1 MGTTSE
7 KLQKILTTKESIKSA
22 IISKGVSITDSDTF
36 ASYADKILEI
46 QSIITSSKINTI
58 EEIKNNWK
66 YKLISSASSP
76 SYNSTAE
83 AAKDFDDSTWDTISI
98 PHDWSIY
105 NEFNSSSAAG
115 YEGGYL
121 DGGDSWYRRRLD
133 LTNSTKQIYI
143 YFDGVYK
150 DCDIYVN
157 GTKVGDNKW
166 YNPFYFDITSELNFD
181 GNDVLAVFI
190 RNRQPSSRWY
200 SGSGI
205 IRNVY
210 LVTGQK
216 SALGIDNIKITSE
229 NLEEELYN
237 GLVNT
242 KIETDIINSTDSEIN
257 VSIKYTI
264 SFKGEEIN
272 SLTTPSKLIVGTNKI
287 VNTIQIPNPVLWDEY
302 KGNLY
307 EAKIEMTYGSDIIYS
322 SKTKYGYR
330 YFKFDSEKGF
340 FLNGKSLKMRGV
352 CLHHDLGCIG
362 AEINSSA
369 IERQIRIMKDMGCN
383 AIRITHNPASPE
395 MLNICA
401 REGIMVIEEAFD
413 VWERLKKQYDFCKD
427 FNNYAESSIKYM
439 VKRGVNNPAIIMWS
453 IGNEIGGATV
463 STATKL
469 VNWVKEIDTTRAV
482 TMGMN
487 DVTTEEFRNI
497 MDVLDVVGG
506 NYKNSN
512 AYNYLRSLKPG
523 VKLYSSET
531 TSAFSSR
538 GVYARDNDNN
548 QCSSFDDDR
557 AGWGEYAST
566 ALKDNM
572 NTAYVGGMFVWTGF
586 DYIGEPTPF
595 NAYPSRSS
603 YFGIVDLA
611 GFPKDI
617 YYMYQSR
624 WTDKPMIHI
633 LPHWTHQSGNIKVWL
648 YSNCY
653 KVELFLNGTSL
664 GSKLQTNIGSKYE
677 FEYSVPYSEGTLV
690 ANGYD
695 SKNNLIA
702 QDVVYT
708 SYAPSK
714 IKLISDKSMVNINS
728 DDLIFIECD
737 ILDRNGN
744 ICPTANNEIT
754 FTCTGGTVVGTD
766 NGDATD
772 VSHSLRSNIR
782 KAFNGKALCVVRPD
796 RTSSKVTVTA
806 TSTDLTRA
814 TLDINQG
821 KLTSLSTIKSEF
833 IDATNPPIPD
843 GTTIEVTNI
852 VLSKNNLNLGVD
864 DSITLNYTLVPNN
877 TTQTGVT
884 FTANPSGIVS
894 ISGNTIT
901 GVSNGTCTVTATS
914 SEKPSVSAT
923 CEVTVTAAAVKITNI
938 ELDNNTLSIDNG
950 SNKTLTATITPP
962 DATNK
967 ILTWSANNENVI
979 LTPSG
984 NCCLVTGKAVGESI
998 ITVSANDGSGKSATC
1013 TVTINL
1019 VNVPVEGVSL
1029 DKTEASVKVGKS
1041 VNLTATI
1048 TPENATNPA
1057 VTWTKDNDNIT
1068 LTPNSNIVTVMGVTK
1083 GTSVVTAT
1091 TSDGSYTAECR
1102 ITINEGIEGYTALRE
1117 NYTATGVVF
1126 KDDTTYDIDSQTFF
1140 ADITIDKSVD
1150 VQNILSLSS
1159 DIVPWGNNKISHI
1172 HLFNQNST
1180 NSVEADFLTIGSREK
1195 VDIPSIDNR
1204 IKIAINKNAVYAN
1217 GRKLTVNTIT
1227 NPVFWNTLTA
1237 SNNIQVGSAQGNVR
1251 SISTYNTYGFYD
1263 RLLTEEEMIEKTTI

>member
-1 MGTTSE
+1 MGTVAD
-7 KLQKILTTKESIKSA
+7 KLNKLVTTKENIKNA
-22 IISKGVSITDSDTF
+22 IISKGISVTDSDTF
-36 ASYADKILEI
+36 ASYANKILEI
-46 QSIITSSKINTI
+46 QGTITSSKINTV

-66 YKLISSASSP
+66 YKLVSSTSSVYY
-76 SYNSTAE
+76 SSTAE
-83 AAKDFDDSTWDTISI
+83 AAKDFNDSTWNTINV

-121 DGGDSWYRRRLD
+121 DGGDSWYRRKLD
-133 LTNSTKQIYI
+133 LTDSTKQIYI

-181 GNDVLAVFI
+181 GDDVLAVFV
-190 RNRQPSSRWY
+190 RNQQPSSRWY

-210 LVTGQK
+210 LVTGEK

-242 KIETDIINSTDSEIN
+242 KIETNIINNTDSEIN
-257 VSIKYTI
+257 ISTKYII

-272 SLTTPSKLIVGTNKI
+272 SLITSSKLNAGINEI
-287 VNTIQIPNPVLWDEY
+287 VNTIQIPNPILWDEY

-307 EAKIEMTYGSDIIYS
+307 EAKIEITYGSDVIYS
-322 SKTKYGYR
+322 SRTKYGYR

-362 AEINSSA
+362 AENNSSA

-413 VWERLKKQYDFCKD
+413 CWENHKKQYDFAKD

-439 VKRGVNNPAIIMWS
+439 VKRGINNPAIIMWS
-453 IGNEIGGATV
+453 IGNEIGKATV

-487 DVTTEEFRNI
+487 DVTTEEYRNV

-506 NYKNSN
+506 NYKGSN
-512 AYNYLRSLKPG
+512 AYRYLRSLKPG

-531 TSAFSSR
+531 TSALSSR
-538 GVYARDNDNN
+538 GVYARDNENN
-548 QCSSFDDDR
+548 QCSSFDDDKT
-557 AGWGEYAST
+557 GWGEYASV

-572 NTAYVGGMFVWTGF
+572 NTAYIGGMFVWTGF

-633 LPHWTHQSGNIKVWL
+633 LPHWTHESGNIKVWL

-653 KVELFLNGTSL
+653 KVELFLNGASL
-664 GSKLQTNIGSKYE
+664 GDKLQTNIGSKYE
-677 FEYSVPYSEGTLV
+677 FEYTVPYSKGTLV

-708 SYAPSK
+708 SYAPNK

-728 DDLIFIECD
+728 DDLIFVECD

-744 ICPTANNEIT
+744 ICPTADNEIT
-754 FTCTGGTVVGTD
+754 FKCTGGTVVGTD

-772 VSHSLRSNIR
+772 VSHSLRSNVR
-782 KAFNGKALCVVRPD
+782 KAFNGKVLCVVRPD

-806 TSTDLTRA
+806 ESTGLTKS
-814 TLDINQG
+814 TLDISQG
-821 KLTSLSTIKSEF
+821 KLTSLSTIKYEF

-852 VLSKNNLNLGVD
+852 VLSENNLSLGIGD
-864 DSITLNYTLVPNN
+864 RITLNYTLIPSN

-914 SEKPSVSAT
+914 SENPSVSAT
-923 CEVTVTAAAVKITNI
+923 CKVTVTAAAVKITNI
-938 ELDNNTLSIDNG
+938 ELDHNTLSIDNG
-950 SNKTLTATITPP
+950 SSETLTATITPS

-967 ILTWSANNENVI
+967 ILTWSANNENVT
-979 LTPSG
+979 LTPSE
-984 NCCLVTGKAVGESI
+984 NTCIVTGKGVGESI

-1013 TVTINL
+1013 TVTINF
-1019 VNVPVEGVSL
+1019 VNVPVKGVNL
-1029 DKTEASVKVGKS
+1029 DKTKASVKVGRS
-1041 VNLTATI
+1041 VDLTATI
-1048 TPENATNPA
+1048 IPEGATNPA
-1057 VTWTKDNDNIT
+1057 VSWTKDNDNIT
-1068 LTPNSNIVTVMGVTK
+1068 LTPNSNIVTVMGVTE

-1091 TSDGSYTAECR
+1091 TSDGSYTAECV
-1102 ITINEGIEGYTALRE
+1102 ITVNAGLEGYTELKE
-1117 NYTATGVVF
+1117 NYTATGSVF
-1126 KDDTTYDIDSQTFF
+1126 KDDTTFDADSQTFF
-1140 ADITIDKSVD
+1140 ADITINKSVD
-1150 VQNILSLSS
+1150 VQNIISLST
-1159 DIVPWGNNKISHI
+1159 DISLWGGNGVSSI
-1172 HLFNQNST
+1172 HLFNRNPT
-1180 NSVEADFLTIGSREK
+1180 NSIEANFILNGFVEK
-1195 VDIPSIDNR
+1195 VNIPITDDR

-1217 GRKLTVNTIT
+1217 GSKLTVNTIT
-1227 NPVFWNTLTA
+1227 DNRFWNTLTN
-1237 SNNIQVGSAQGNVR
+1237 SNNTQVGSAQGNVR

-1263 RLLTEEEMIEKTTI
+1263 GLLTEEKMEELTTI